1 MNILGIGP
9 LELTLIVIIALIV
22 IGPNDLVK
30 TGRTL
35 GRWMRKIVLSPEW
48 KAVQNASRELRTLPN
63 KLIREAGMEEAQQ
76 AIKGQVDDIKKIGRG
91 LKGDYDRVQTDL
103 SSWVTPSHTVAPPK
117 GAPEEIKPSVDNLPP
132 IDTPTGNQ

>member
-9 LELTLIVIIALIV
+9 LELTFIVIIALIV

-48 KAVQNASRELRTLPN
+48 KAVQNASREIRTLPN
-63 KLIREAGMEEAQQ
+63 KLIREAGMEDAQQ
-76 AIKGQVDDIKKIGRG
+76 ALKGQVDDVKKIGRD
-91 LKGDYDRVQTDL
+91 LQRDYNQVQTDL
-103 SSWVTPSHTVAPPK
+103 SSWVTPAQTIAPSK
-117 GAPEEIKPSVDNLPP
+117 KSTEEIKSSSVNSSP
-132 IDTPTGNQ
+132 IDTSTENN